1 MAQNVRDL
9 LSNRKFAIPL
19 IALLGICFV
28 GLLLL
33 GFVLILPSLNLGG
46 SQPVAQ
52 ATPTEAADVA
62 TSAPATPTK
71 APTATAR
78 PSPTLVPVGT
88 VVDSGSGQDT
98 GTPVSAATTTPV
110 MGADEAATA
119 TAQAA
124 PTESSAE
131 GSPTPG
137 AEGDELADTG
147 VGWGL
152 IFVSGG
158 GLAAIA
164 IAARRLRMAG

>member
-1 MAQNVRDL
+1 
-9 LSNRKFAIPL
+9 
-19 IALLGICFV
+19 
-28 GLLLL
+28 
-33 GFVLILPSLNLGG
+33 
-46 SQPVAQ
+46 
-52 ATPTEAADVA
+52 
-62 TSAPATPTK
+62 
-71 APTATAR
+71 
-78 PSPTLVPVGT
+78 VPVGT

-110 MGADEAATA
+110 TGADEAATA

-124 PTESSAE
+124 PTESLAE

-137 AEGDELADTG
+137 AEDDELADTG